1 MRELW
6 NARYNSEE
14 YVYGVNPNTFFEA
27 QLLNLKPGK
36 ILLAA
41 EGEGRNAIY
50 AASLSW
56 KVFAFDFS
64 EEARKKA
71 LKLADRCKVTIEYTL
86 ASFDEIEYEIN
97 YFDCLALIYAHQP
110 SVKRKIYHQKLLNY
124 LKPGGTII
132 LEAFSKKQINN
143 NTGGP
148 KDLDLLF
155 SLSELEE
162 DFSEITSY
170 DIKEENIF
178 LEEGI
183 FHSGIASIVQMTGT
197 K

>member
-14 YVYGVNPNTFFEA
+14 YVYGVNPNTFFES
-27 QLLNLKPGK
+27 QILNLKPGK
-36 ILLAA
+36 ILLPA
-41 EGEGRNAIY
+41 EGEGRNAVF
-50 AASLSW
+50 AAILSW

-64 EEARKKA
+64 EEAQKKA
-71 LKLADRCKVTIEYTL
+71 LKLAERNKVSIEYAL
-86 ASFDEIEYEIN
+86 ATFDNIEYQAES
-97 YFDCLALIYAHQP
+97 FDCLALIYAHQP
-110 SVKRKIYHQKLLNY
+110 SEKRKIYHQKLLSY

-148 KDLDLLF
+148 KDLDMLYNLQ
-155 SLSELEE
+155 EIEE
-162 DFSEITSY
+162 DFCEITAY

-178 LEEGI
+178 LEEGLL
-183 FHSGIASIVQMTGT
+183 HSGIASIVRMIGT

>member
-14 YVYGVNPNTFFEA
+14 YVYGVSPNTFFES
-27 QLLNLKPGK
+27 QILNLKPGK

-41 EGEGRNAIY
+41 EGEGRNAVY

-56 KVFAFDFS
+56 KVYAFDFC
-64 EEARKKA
+64 ETAQKKA
-71 LKLADRCKVTIEYTL
+71 LKLADKNKVSIEYTL
-86 ASFDEIEYEIN
+86 SSFEDIN
-97 YFDCLALIYAHQP
+97 YKTDFFDCVALIYAHQP
-110 SVKRKIYHQKLLNY
+110 SALRKLYHRKLLNY
-124 LKPGGTII
+124 LRPGGTII
-132 LEAFSKKQINN
+132 LEAFSKQQINF

-148 KDLDLLF
+148 KEIDKLYSISDL
-155 SLSELEE
+155 E
-162 DFSEITSY
+162 DDFKVLRLY

-178 LEEGI
+178 LEEGLL
-183 FHSGIASIVQMTGT
+183 HCGMASVIRMVGT

>member
-41 EGEGRNAIY
+41 EGEGRNAVF
-50 AASLSW
+50 AASVSW
-56 KVFAFDFS
+56 KVYAFDFS

-71 LKLADRCKVTIEYTL
+71 LKLADRNKVSIVYSL
-86 ASFDEIEYEIN
+86 ASFEDISYEPEF
-97 YFDCLALIYAHQP
+97 FDCIALIYAHQP
-110 SVKRKIYHQKLLNY
+110 SVKRKIYHQKLLSY
-124 LKPGGTII
+124 LKPGGSII
-132 LEAFSKKQINN
+132 LEAFSKKQLNN

-148 KDLDLLF
+148 KDIDLLYC
-155 SLSELEE
+155 LNDLEE
-162 DFSEITSY
+162 DFGELTSY

-178 LEEGI
+178 LEEGLL
-183 FHSGIASIVQMTGT
+183 HSGMASIVRMTGT